1 MIFDEFK
8 NKIYLG
14 WFNCGTHVNVTL
26 FYVNRENPNENK
38 ERQIQL
44 GLNPPVN
51 RYLTLNI
58 DIKTLFENCI
68 PAIKVWYDELNLNK
82 VIEEEKEEIKTDE

>member
-1 MIFDEFK
+1 MTFDEFK

-14 WFNCGTHVNVTL
+14 WCNSGTHVNVTL

-58 DIKTLFENCI
+58 DIKKLFENCI

-82 VIEEEKEEIKTDE
+82 IIKEEKEEIKTDE